1 MTRSYIVVIG
11 IFVVIGL
18 TWLWHAPLGK
28 GERLAAGIE
37 TRARAMLDG
46 YEMTQVQARV
56 ERGPLTRR
64 VILSGPADDFQRG
77 EIKRLVEAQPGVGE
91 ALWSAS
97 SLPAEAAR

>member
-1 MTRSYIVVIG
+1 MNRSSIIAIG
-11 IFVVIGL
+11 IAAVIGL
-18 TWLWHAPLGK
+18 TWLWHAPLGN

-37 TRARAMLDG
+37 TRARAMLDH

-56 ERGPLTRR
+56 ERRPLTRR
-64 VILSGPADDFQRG
+64 VILTGPADDFQRG

-91 ALWSAS
+91 AQWSAS